1 MSLRRERAL
10 KGIKQKQNILA
21 SAAEAHQS
29 YAPDLPFQRA
39 KSSAYFNARL
49 QQAVSNSRV
58 VHTVWDAY
66 GIQCPQAVLGRDE
79 HLETHG
85 LDACD

>member
-29 YAPDLPFQRA
+29 DAPNLPFQWT
-39 KSSAYFNARL
+39 KSSAYFNARF
-49 QQAVSNSRV
+49 QQVVSNSRV
-58 VHTVWDAY
+58 VDTVWDAY
-66 GIQCPQAVLGRDE
+66 GVQRPQAVLGRDE
-79 HLETHG
+79 HLEPHG
-85 LDACD
+85 LNARD